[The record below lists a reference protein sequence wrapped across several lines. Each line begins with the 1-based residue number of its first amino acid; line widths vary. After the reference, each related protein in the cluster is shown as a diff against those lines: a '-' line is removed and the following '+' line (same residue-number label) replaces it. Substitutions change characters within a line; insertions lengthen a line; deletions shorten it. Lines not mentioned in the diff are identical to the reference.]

1 MFRVMRLEIA
11 RLKSQISVSHAVR
24 FGKSVIRKLGHQRKY
39 LLGLVLLDAPRH
51 RPQNE
56 LLLLPRHLFTVLL
69 AHRFAQT
76 VGFRHRIT
84 GQLLRQLHRLFLI
97 DDYSV
102 RPSLNSCIVFSSLS
116 KTFAH
121 TISSLSMRFMLFK
134 QSLIIV
140 SVLSARKSILSTPT
154 FSRSVISY
162 CVVTSSLAETAIGIS
177 S

>member
-24 FGKSVIRKLGHQRKY
+24 FGKSVIRKLGHQREY
-39 LLGLVLLDAPRH
+39 LLGLVLLDAPLH
-51 RPQNE
+51 RTQNE

-84 GQLLRQLHRLFLI
+84 SELLSQLHRLFLV

-102 RPSLNSCIVFSSLS
+102 RAIENLLHFRNDVADAF
-116 KTFAH
+116 
-121 TISSLSMRFMLFK
+121 LSMMPEDE
-134 QSLIIV
+134 IV
-140 SVLSARKSILSTPT
+140 NHSSVNRSGSIQGVKRRQIL
-154 FSRSVISY
+154 
-162 CVVTSSLAETAIGIS
+162 
-177 S
+177 